1 MVGTLAEENYH
12 VIYFSTDNV
21 FDGMK
26 GNYSEKDTTN
36 AINEYGKMKEEMEHF
51 LRDKY
56 PEVCIFRL
64 PKVLSAEREIKN
76 MLADWE
82 QRRFDNE
89 IRCIKGMRMSVVAK
103 DDLYQACL
111 IAAERKMQG
120 IYHLSSGEIY
130 SRKELAAIFFERL
143 GVGGRNIVELDINEF
158 GFQDKRPLDIGLDNS
173 KFRKETGFFF
183 KTYAAMVEQYLE
195 KNS

>member
-1 MVGTLAEENYH
+1 
-12 VIYFSTDNV
+12 
-21 FDGMK
+21 
-26 GNYSEKDTTN
+26 
-36 AINEYGKMKEEMEHF
+36 
-51 LRDKY
+51 
-56 PEVCIFRL
+56 
-64 PKVLSAEREIKN
+64 

-111 IAAERKMQG
+111 IAAERKKQG

-173 KFRKETGFFF
+173 KFRKETGFCF